1 MSGLVVVVCVLGGGG
16 RGTALF
22 SLNVL
27 GESVN
32 DGFVYVS

>member
-1 MSGLVVVVCVLGGGG
+1 MCVLGRGGG
-16 RGTALF
+16 GGGAALF

-32 DGFVYVS
+32 DGFIHVS

>member
-1 MSGLVVVVCVLGGGG
+1 MCVLGRGGG
-16 RGTALF
+16 GGAALF

-32 DGFVYVS
+32 DGFIHVS